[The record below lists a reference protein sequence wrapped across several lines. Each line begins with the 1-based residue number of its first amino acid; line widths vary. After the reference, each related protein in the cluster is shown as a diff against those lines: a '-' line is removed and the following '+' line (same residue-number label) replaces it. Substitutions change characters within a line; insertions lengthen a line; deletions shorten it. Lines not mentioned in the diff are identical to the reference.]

1 MHLPVHSTNIPD
13 RPLNPPADDD
23 YDWEAIENAGLETP
37 GLWETI
43 DEAIENIE
51 DEARS
56 RGLDVSQSDLGEVHN
71 TLTGLRSNYKP
82 KETEHG
88 TE

>member
-1 MHLPVHSTNIPD
+1 MMRPPVHSTNIPD

-23 YDWEAIENAGLETP
+23 HDWEAIENAGLTTS

-43 DEAIENIE
+43 DEVIDNIE

-56 RGLDVSQSDLGEVHN
+56 RGLDVSQSDLGEVHD

-82 KETEHG
+82 KKENIG
-88 TE
+88 